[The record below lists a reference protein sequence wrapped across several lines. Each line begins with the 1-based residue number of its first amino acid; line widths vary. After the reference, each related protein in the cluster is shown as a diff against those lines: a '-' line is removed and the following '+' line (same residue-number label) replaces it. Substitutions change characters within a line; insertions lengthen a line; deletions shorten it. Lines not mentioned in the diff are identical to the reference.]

1 MSRLWV
7 RLTLAFGLVVLV
19 AMGAIGLL
27 INRTTDL
34 EFRRYI
40 TRSDMQ
46 AAGRGVDQLVEYYLE
61 NSTWDGVDA
70 LLAGGVWLSGGAAPR
85 PASPS
90 GGLPPQGAQIGE
102 TRDAPP
108 IQVDVLLAD
117 ARGLIIYDST
127 GVSESRRLKTR
138 DKEGASAITHPG
150 DGSVIGYLLVS
161 ISGPADR
168 LGSLEQAFL
177 YRIRRV
183 LFIGG
188 AFAVGLVVIVG
199 ALLSRSLTAPLQRL
213 AAAAREVAK
222 GHLGQKVRVE
232 GSPEVAEVGRAFNE
246 MTFAL
251 SEAETQRKNMVAD
264 VSHELRTPLSVLQ
277 GNLRAILDG
286 VYPLDQAEIA
296 RLYDESLL
304 LGRMVEDLRELALA
318 DAGQLRL
325 EVRRT
330 GVAQLIHDSLD
341 KMAMLAQ
348 DRQVTMVARL
358 PDALPAVMADSD
370 RVGQVLRNLLLNAA
384 QNTPAGGTIA
394 VTARPADTMLEL
406 SVSDTGAGISAEDLP
421 HVFERFWR
429 ADPSRSRASRLGGG
443 SGIGLAV
450 AQSLVA
456 AQGGRI
462 WAESTPGQGTTFR
475 FTLPLAPPAAL

>member
-1 MSRLWV
+1 MNRLWV

-40 TRSDMQ
+40 TRNDMQ
-46 AAGRGVDQLVEYYLE
+46 AAGRGVDQLVDYYLQ
-61 NSTWDGVDA
+61 NGTWDGVDGV
-70 LLAGGVWLSGGAAPR
+70 LSGGVWLSGGAP
-85 PASPS
+85 PVSPS
-90 GGLPPQGAQIGE
+90 VGLPRDGTEIGG
-102 TRDAPP
+102 TRDALPM
-108 IQVDVLLAD
+108 QVDVLLAD
-117 ARGLIIYDST
+117 ARGQIVYDST
-127 GVSESRRLKTR
+127 GMSEGRRLKPR
-138 DKEGASAITHPG
+138 DKEGASAITRPD

-161 ISGPADR
+161 ISGPSDR

-177 YRIRRV
+177 SRVRRV
-183 LFIGG
+183 LLIGG

-251 SEAETQRKNMVAD
+251 VEAEAQRKNMVAD

-330 GVAQLIHDSLD
+330 GVARLIHDSLD

-348 DRQVTMVARL
+348 DRQVTMGARL
-358 PDALPAVMADSD
+358 PDELPAVTADPD

-384 QNTPAGGTIA
+384 QNTPAGGAVT
-394 VTARPADTMLEL
+394 VTARPVDRMLEL
-406 SVSDTGAGISAEDLP
+406 SVSDTGAGISAGDLP

-429 ADPSRSRASRLGGG
+429 ADPSRTRASRLGGG

-462 WAESTPGQGTTFR
+462 WVESTLGQGSTFY
-475 FTLPLAPPAAL
+475 FTLPLASELTD